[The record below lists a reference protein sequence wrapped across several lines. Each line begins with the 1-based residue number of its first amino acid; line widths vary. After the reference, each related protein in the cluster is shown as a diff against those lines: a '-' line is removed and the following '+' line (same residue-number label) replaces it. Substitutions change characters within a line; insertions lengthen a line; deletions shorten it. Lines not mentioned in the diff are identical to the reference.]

1 MRSGSSQR
9 LPRGRYNGNQLQQ
22 QRTPQRNQ
30 TFDSNGPNVRVRG
43 SAHQIFER
51 YIGLAREVAIGGDR
65 IAAENLYQYAEHY
78 FRVAG
83 ANRGDAQQGTVP
95 RPTAPADAAM
105 DGPEQESEEGDSER
119 SQPGW
124 GDDRAGFT

>member
-1 MRSGSSQR
+1 MRSAPAQG
-9 LPRGRYNGNQLQQ
+9 GRYNGNRPFPQQ
-22 QRTPQRNQ
+22 QRTPQRGQ

-51 YIGLAREVAIGGDR
+51 YIGLAREAAIGGDR
-65 IAAENLYQYAEHY
+65 IAVENFYQHAEHY

-83 ANRGDAQQGTVP
+83 ANREGAQQGTVSQQTTP
-95 RPTAPADAAM
+95 PDAVTY
-105 DGPEQESEEGDSER
+105 GPEQEPDESDGER

-124 GDDRAGFT
+124 GDDRAGFM